1 MGHTHDENCG
11 CGCDHDHEDFGKM
24 SLVLEDNREVI
35 CDVLGIFSL
44 SEDDPQEYIALL
56 PENEEDVLIYRYKED
71 EDGITLDNIET
82 DDEYDEVAQCFDDL
96 FLEELEEDLEEI
108 ENLEDAVELDK
119 LTE

>member
-1 MGHTHDENCG
+1 MGHTHDDNCG

-24 SLVLEDNREVI
+24 SLVLEDNR
-35 CDVLGIFSL
+35 
-44 SEDDPQEYIALL
+44 
-56 PENEEDVLIYRYKED
+56 EEDVLIYRYKED

-108 ENLEDAVELDK
+108 EDLEDAVELDK